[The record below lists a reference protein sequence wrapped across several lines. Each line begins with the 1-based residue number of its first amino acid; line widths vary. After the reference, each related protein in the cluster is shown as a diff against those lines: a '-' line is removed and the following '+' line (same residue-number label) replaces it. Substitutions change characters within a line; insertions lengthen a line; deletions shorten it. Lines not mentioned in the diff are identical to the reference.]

1 MEVWPMELSSK
12 NMKKIILLITFAVF
26 LFWGLQ
32 NYIAVLG
39 TARNIFGL
47 FVPFILGLCIAFIL
61 NVILRLVEK
70 LWNLV
75 WKKRNRGL
83 VAKLQRPVCLVI
95 SIGIVFGAVLFLIFM
110 VVPEIVK
117 AISAIVDMLP
127 KYINQL
133 EPKFKELFEKL
144 RLSFVAWPQIN
155 IDREKIVT
163 AVVDYLKEGGSSLFS
178 KTAGITASFFSGIFN
193 LVLGFVFSIYVL
205 LQKEK
210 LAAQLK
216 KFLDAFVD
224 EKKINALQEVAS
236 VSNRIFS
243 KFVTGQLTEAT
254 IIGLLCFTG
263 MSIFSMPYAA
273 MISTLVGFTA
283 LIPVVGAFIGTGVGA
298 FLILMVEPM
307 KAFWFIVFIL
317 ALQQVEGDLIYPRV
331 VGKSVGLPGIW
342 VIIAVTIGG
351 SSFGILGMLLS
362 VPICSVLYCLLQQIV
377 NNRLKRKQSEQPD
390 TEK

>member
-1 MEVWPMELSSK
+1 MELSSK